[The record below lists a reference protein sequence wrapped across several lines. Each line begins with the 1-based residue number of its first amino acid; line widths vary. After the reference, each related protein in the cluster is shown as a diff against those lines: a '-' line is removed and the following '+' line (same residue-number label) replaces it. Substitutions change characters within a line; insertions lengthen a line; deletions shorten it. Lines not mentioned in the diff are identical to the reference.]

1 MDPTSLAENPF
12 AALSFIAAPA
22 LLTNASSVFAMST
35 INRMLRTRDSM
46 RDLLA
51 KSEAGGQTEEQARRL
66 LEQVNR
72 VERQAAL
79 LLQALR
85 SIYIALAA
93 FASATL
99 VTLLGAGLASFAIQF
114 WPRFFAGLGV
124 FLGFVGVG
132 GMVVGCI
139 NLFHATQLS
148 LANIHQEAEAVRQR
162 YAGQNSDVS
171 R

>member
-1 MDPTSLAENPF
+1 
-12 AALSFIAAPA
+12 
-22 LLTNASSVFAMST
+22 
-35 INRMLRTRDSM
+35 
-46 RDLLA
+46 
-51 KSEAGGQTEEQARRL
+51 
-66 LEQVNR
+66 
-72 VERQAAL
+72 
-79 LLQALR
+79 
-85 SIYIALAA
+85 
-93 FASATL
+93 
-99 VTLLGAGLASFAIQF
+99 
-114 WPRFFAGLGV
+114 V

>member
-22 LLTNASSVFAMST
+22 LLTNASSVFALST

-51 KSEAGGQTEEQARRL
+51 KSEAGVQTEAQAARL
-66 LEQVNR
+66 IEQVNR

-99 VTLLGAGLASFAIQF
+99 VTLVGASVAAFAGEP
-114 WPRFFAGLGV
+114 WPRVFAGLGV
-124 FLGFVGVG
+124 LLGFIGVG
-132 GMVVGCI
+132 GMVVGCVH
-139 NLFHATQLS
+139 LFHATQLS
-148 LANIHQEAEAVRQR
+148 LANIRQEAEVVRQLHAR
-162 YAGQNSDVS
+162 RSG
-171 R
+171 